1 MSSVLKSEPVRR
13 GMTVPGKREE
23 LFKRLIDAI
32 QEDNREKQLSIS
44 FAKEFFL
51 TMFTEQNMKTLEI
64 LKKHKENFISIITD
78 KIPSINQ
85 RLNKLTLDIN
95 SNLTI
100 TNNIRSKTNDLMSL
114 EISQNNWETENKK
127 LKEELKNLKRNLKE
141 KDDYLKMN

>member
-1 MSSVLKSEPVRR
+1 
-13 GMTVPGKREE
+13 MTVPGKREE

>member
-1 MSSVLKSEPVRR
+1 
-13 GMTVPGKREE
+13 MTVPGKREE

-32 QEDNREKQLSIS
+32 QEDNRGKQLSIS

-51 TMFTEQNMKTLEI
+51 TMFTEQNVKTLEI

-78 KIPSINQ
+78 KVSSINQ

-141 KDDYLKMN
+141 IDDYFKMN